1 MSLLTDSCENG
12 DINQVINLIEHGY
25 EVNEPDDESCASYIA
40 FARQAFD
47 PIGSQ
52 ADINVQAQDGYD

>member
-25 EVNEPDDESCASYIA
+25 EVNEPNDEGCTCYIA

-47 PIGSQ
+47 LIGSQ
-52 ADINVQAQDGYD
+52 ADINVQAKDGYD